1 MIETQSSQ
9 LLPALF
15 ANVDE
20 DRRLTVL
27 HLGPALPETVTFF
40 SEYRSKL
47 FFADPLS
54 ELPPPASNEGDQEA
68 TVEPLR
74 QMSAALDL
82 PDGLRFDL
90 CLFWDLF
97 NFLDDALVIALQ
109 DVIRPHLHPASL
121 GHGFAAHTARVRP
134 QDRTYAIRAANEL
147 VARPIDPPRPGYVAR
162 GQGPLKTLLNRF
174 EFGRTVLLP
183 DKRLEFLL
191 SVRL

>member
-1 MIETQSSQ
+1 MTETQSSQ

-15 ANVDE
+15 EHVDE

-40 SEYRSKL
+40 SRYRSKL
-47 FFADPLS
+47 YFADTVS
-54 ELPPPASNEGDQEA
+54 ELSSLPEDEDVDLHSEI
-68 TVEPLR
+68 
-74 QMSAALDL
+74 SAALDL
-82 PDGLRFDL
+82 PEGLRFDL

-97 NFLDDALVIALQ
+97 NFLDDTAVGALQ
-109 DVIRPHLHPASL
+109 DVLRPHLHPATL
-121 GHGFAAHTARVRP
+121 AHGFAAHLARVRP
-134 QDRTYAIRAANEL
+134 PDRTYSIRSVNEL

-162 GQGPLKTLLNRF
+162 GQGPLKGLLDRF

-191 SVRL
+191 YVKR